1 MSWLV
6 EVDNNKSTLP
16 VVFSGRNE
24 SSFLKKILESEAIL
38 TREIPV
44 KTPTT
49 IVNNL
54 TFLSVLLVYSFF
66 GRRRRL
72 SNCPGIFLSVLL
84 LEILCLTRLRQI
96 GSLVLFYLK
105 SITKTLWHFFLDF
118 IGNRLTKFITQGPF
132 CIAKQCKR
140 PKQTLR
146 NTKVLA
152 LTTKDVRLKIWKIPL
167 VLCDRE
173 YDAVFIQEQTKDLD
187 VRNLFSFL
195 KLY

>member
-1 MSWLV
+1 MLPTRFRQVMIWLV

-16 VVFSGRNE
+16 VVFSGRSE
-24 SSFLKKILESEAIL
+24 SSFPKKGLEIEAIL

-54 TFLSVLLVYSFF
+54 TFLFVLLVYSFF

-96 GSLVLFYLK
+96 GSLVLFCSK
-105 SITKTLWHFFLDF
+105 SKTKTLWHFFLNF
-118 IGNRLTKFITQGPF
+118 IANRLTVDVPAKRTVEPSKPKACKMRSYNIGKDST
-132 CIAKQCKR
+132 CIGQEK
-140 PKQTLR
+140 
-146 NTKVLA
+146 A
-152 LTTKDVRLKIWKIPL
+152 LHGERYI
-167 VLCDRE
+167 
-173 YDAVFIQEQTKDLD
+173 
-187 VRNLFSFL
+187 
-195 KLY
+195 